1 MGFWERYR
9 SVVNPPFLHGV
20 TKGKISGAFSVH
32 KFGRNGDVDA
42 AEDVWSYGGDYTYPS
57 AAATNYISSSNAGD
71 DQEITIE
78 GLDANWDR
86 QTATQALDGQNKT
99 EISSGLTWMRVFR
112 AYNTG
117 TALAGDV
124 YVYEDDTLTAGV
136 PDTATKVKAKIDQA
150 ENQSMMALYTIP
162 SGYDGFLMTLWINGN
177 GTTATTF
184 DLSFLEKE
192 YSQDSFRTKFTMS
205 GRNDGAGIYMPYD
218 LPRVIPEKTD
228 IRWRCTAVSAAN
240 LDISAGFDLALYQQ

>member
-1 MGFWERYR
+1 MGWWDRYHP
-9 SVVNPPFLHGV
+9 VVNPSFLHGV
-20 TKGKISGAFSVH
+20 AKGRIAGAFAVH
-32 KFGRNGDVDA
+32 KFGRNADVDA

-78 GLDANWDR
+78 GLDADWNK

-99 EISSGLTWMRVFR
+99 EIGSGLTWMRVFR
-112 AYNTG
+112 AYNIG
-117 TALAGDV
+117 TDLAGDA

-136 PDTATKVKAKIDQA
+136 PDTATKVKAKVDQA
-150 ENQSMMALYTIP
+150 ENQSLMALYTIP
-162 SGYDGFLMTLWINGN
+162 NGYEGFLLTLWVNGN
-177 GTTATTF
+177 GVTATNF
-184 DLSFLEKE
+184 DLSLLEKQ
-192 YSQDSFRTKFTMS
+192 STQGSFRTQFTCS
-205 GRNDGAGIYMPYD
+205 GRTDGAGIYMPYE